1 MNNLTHEMLVDPLKH
16 QCVRKVN
23 KKKLKNGISMLYVT
37 LTVNQIYVK
46 C

>member
-23 KKKLKNGISMLYVT
+23 KKIKKWHKYVVCNT
-37 LTVNQIYVK
+37 
-46 C
+46 